1 MPDGQGGLTTTGLAS
16 FFAVDAGPCI
26 TSQGGRCVGR
36 RYADYQPTNP
46 RTGINGW
53 PLAVAWPSEGEFH
66 GQETERCGIVV
77 LGAGSLAAAP
87 TFDTVRDHHQA
98 PSAPFTVNRFC
109 MGAKCCTMY
118 GRLTAENGGARPG
131 QVSYAPSPST
141 ARFGFAGRRAPHEGG
156 GGIPQHHPCPYRVSI

>member
-16 FFAVDAGPCI
+16 FFAVDTGPCI

-46 RTGINGW
+46 RTDIYGR

-66 GQETERCGIVV
+66 GQETERCGIIV

-87 TFDTVRDHHQA
+87 TFDTVRDHHQ
-98 PSAPFTVNRFC
+98 SALSALHSESVFYGGFVWARSAVLC
-109 MGAKCCTMY
+109 MGA
-118 GRLTAENGGARPG
+118 
-131 QVSYAPSPST
+131 
-141 ARFGFAGRRAPHEGG
+141 
-156 GGIPQHHPCPYRVSI
+156 